1 MEWEDRKMDYMW
13 LVWLVIAIAAFVLE
27 AITTALV
34 SVWVCA
40 GALVA
45 MILALC
51 GADIVVQ
58 IIAMAVVTVLTF
70 VICMIWIKPKLDK
83 KKKGFAQ
90 PTNADRCIG
99 SEGVVI
105 KDIDPVDGKGQIKV
119 DGQIWSAKSPVAIT
133 EGTRIKVTALEG
145 VKAVVEPVQET
156 NREE

>member
-1 MEWEDRKMDYMW
+1 MDYMW

-27 AITTALV
+27 AVTTALV
-34 SVWVCA
+34 SVWVCV

>member
-1 MEWEDRKMDYMW
+1 MDYMW

-27 AITTALV
+27 AVTTALV

>member
-1 MEWEDRKMDYMW
+1 MDYMW